1 MDIKTSK
8 IEFVKFKSEI
18 LKRAKESNA
27 WSGEYKKAYTTE
39 SFSDLFKAISDNF
52 YWCCKN
58 KVIDCKLLTDL
69 GLDICHENNFWVK
82 DTVTGKIY
90 AGNGTAIPDEVL
102 TTNTPVIYSRI
113 YLYE

>member
-1 MDIKTSK
+1 MKQLIL
-8 IEFVKFKSEI
+8 IEV
-18 LKRAKESNA
+18 ESA
-27 WSGEYKKAYTTE
+27 A
-39 SFSDLFKAISDNF
+39 
-52 YWCCKN
+52 
-58 KVIDCKLLTDL
+58 
-69 GLDICHENNFWVK
+69 GLEPENNFWVK

>member
-1 MDIKTSK
+1 MKQLIL
-8 IEFVKFKSEI
+8 IEV
-18 LKRAKESNA
+18 ESSA
-27 WSGEYKKAYTTE
+27 
-39 SFSDLFKAISDNF
+39 
-52 YWCCKN
+52 
-58 KVIDCKLLTDL
+58 
-69 GLDICHENNFWVK
+69 GLEPENNFCVK